1 MSNGDIVV
9 NLLLSPLELNFLQV
23 AVDNEILAQRGAI
36 IDCLN
41 QSHPDLVEEAT
52 DSINRLRAGL
62 GLKLT
67 LEVYNP

>member
-23 AVDNEILAQRGAI
+23 AIDNEILAQRGAI
-36 IDCLN
+36 IDSIN
-41 QSHPDLVEEAT
+41 QSDPAVVEEAT
-52 DSINRLRAGL
+52 DSIDRLRAGL

>member
-23 AVDNEILAQRGAI
+23 AVDNLIDVQRSVI
-36 IDCLN
+36 IDCAN
-41 QSHPDLVEEAT
+41 QSDPDVVESAR
-52 DSINRLRAGL
+52 DSIERLRAGL

>member
-23 AVDNEILAQRGAI
+23 AVDNEILAQRGAV
-36 IDCLN
+36 IDCIN

-52 DSINRLRAGL
+52 DSIGRLRAGL
-62 GLKLT
+62 ELKQI
-67 LEVYNP
+67 LEVFNP